1 MIDSSLEPDVLSTIN
16 YWLRS
21 DIDKET
27 KDEINELLEKEPL
40 KLKDAFCKKLE
51 FGTGGMRSLVGA
63 GTNRLNKYT
72 IQMATQGLANYI
84 NQQKIENPS
93 VAISFDNRTHSRFF
107 AEETAKVLSA
117 NNIKVYFTK
126 NLRPTPY
133 VSFACRELKC
143 TAAVMITASHNPPE
157 YNGYKVY
164 WSDGGQVLPPHDRSI
179 IEEYNKITDFSQ
191 IKTGSLNNE
200 RIEFIDEDFDQLYF
214 AKMREN
220 IFDKELLSKEGNK
233 LELVYT
239 NLHGTGIT
247 LAPKAFEMLG
257 FNNFETV
264 KKQESVD
271 GSFPFA
277 KKPNPEE
284 KEALQLGID
293 QLIANNKDILIANDP
308 DADRMAAVVNHQ
320 DEAIIL
326 TGNQIASIL
335 VYYICEMLSEQNQ
348 LGKNMAFVK
357 SIVTTDLFKEIVESY
372 NMTCFDVLTGFKY
385 IADKI
390 NEFEQTKS
398 HTFVFG
404 AEESYGY
411 LKGTYCRD
419 KDGIL
424 AACLLSGVALKQKLK
439 NKTLLDLLFEIYHK
453 FGLYREGQKSI
464 HFGENRDSH
473 QKMQSIMKILREN
486 PPKLI
491 AESEIKQIDDYLT
504 LKSLDLTTDMRKDIK
519 LPQSDVLGFTL
530 SDKTKIIVRPSG
542 TEPKIKIYASVM
554 EKNVNDL
561 SQDIKKTDA
570 RLSNYLTLFSNEI
583 TQ

>member
-1 MIDSSLEPDVLSTIN
+1 MIESSLEPDIFNTIN
-16 YWLRS
+16 YWLSS

-27 KDEINELLEKEPL
+27 KAEINDLLKRDPI
-40 KLKDAFCKKLE
+40 KLKDAFYKKLE
-51 FGTGGMRSLVGA
+51 FGTGGMRSLVGV

-84 NQQKIENPS
+84 NKQSIESPS
-93 VAISFDNRTHSRFF
+93 VVISFDSRTHSRFF

-117 NNIKVYFTK
+117 NSIKVYFTK
-126 NLRPTPY
+126 NLRPTPF

-164 WSDGGQVLPPHDRSI
+164 WSDGGQVLPPHDTGI
-179 IEEYNKITDFSQ
+179 IEEYKKITSFSE
-191 IKTGSLNNE
+191 IKSGSLKDQN
-200 RIEFIDEDFDQLYF
+200 IEFINEDFDQLYF
-214 AKMREN
+214 AKMTEN
-220 IFDKELLSKEGNK
+220 ISDKALLLKEGKK

-247 LAPKAFEMLG
+247 LAPRAFEMLG
-257 FNNFETV
+257 LTNFETV
-264 KKQESVD
+264 KKQESID

-284 KEALQLGID
+284 VEALQLGID
-293 QLIANNKDILIANDP
+293 QLIANNKDLFIANDP
-308 DADRMAAVVNHQ
+308 DADRMAAVINH
-320 DEAIIL
+320 ENHPTIL
-326 TGNQIASIL
+326 TGNQIAFVL
-335 VYYICEMLSEQNQ
+335 VYYICEKLSEENK

-357 SIVTTDLFKEIVESY
+357 SIVTSDLFKEIVESY

-385 IADKI
+385 IANKI
-390 NEFEQTKS
+390 NDFEKTKS

-424 AACLLSGVALKQKLK
+424 AACLLSEVALKQKLK

-453 FGLYREGQKSI
+453 FGIYREGQKSI
-464 HFGENRDSH
+464 HFGEDSESY
-473 QKMQSIMKILREN
+473 QKMQAIMKTLREN
-486 PPKLI
+486 SPKML
-491 AESEIKQIDDYLT
+491 AESEIKQIDDYLSQ
-504 LKSLDLTTDMRKDIK
+504 KSLDLITDMRKDIK
-519 LPQSDVLGFTL
+519 LPQSNVLSFTL

-554 EKNVNDL
+554 EKNVNNIL
-561 SQDIKKTDA
+561 EDIKKTDA
-570 RLSNYLTLFSNEI
+570 RLNNYLTLFANEI
-583 TQ
+583 A